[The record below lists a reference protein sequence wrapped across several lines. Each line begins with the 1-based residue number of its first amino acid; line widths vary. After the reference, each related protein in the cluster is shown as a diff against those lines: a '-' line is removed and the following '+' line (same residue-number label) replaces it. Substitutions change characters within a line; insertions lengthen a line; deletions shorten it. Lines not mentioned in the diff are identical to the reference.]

1 MTLVED
7 LFTAPEVSDCT
18 ALFFVYLILF
28 NVICLLN
35 LIIKHS
41 WFAYSL

>member
-28 NVICLLN
+28 NVI
-35 LIIKHS
+35 IIHGVPTCCD
-41 WFAYSL
+41 ARAEMH